1 MTQQPI
7 TSTLLTNLRPIKST
21 LQLEGVAIALASGV
35 IYAQNGG
42 GWVQFILLFLVPD
55 IFMLGYLAGPRIGAA
70 LYNAGHSYL
79 GPLILA
85 GVGSLANAQMPLLIA
100 LIWGAHIGIDRAI
113 GYGLKYGSGFKD
125 THLGRV

>member
-1 MTQQPI
+1 M
-7 TSTLLTNLRPIKST
+7 
-21 LQLEGVAIALASGV
+21 
-35 IYAQNGG
+35 
-42 GWVQFILLFLVPD
+42 QFTLLFLVPD